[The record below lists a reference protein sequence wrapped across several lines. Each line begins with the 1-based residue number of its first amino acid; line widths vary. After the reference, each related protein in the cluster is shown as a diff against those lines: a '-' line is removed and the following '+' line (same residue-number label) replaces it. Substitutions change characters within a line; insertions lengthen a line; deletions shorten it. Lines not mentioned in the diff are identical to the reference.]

1 MKRAIRNA
9 LGVTG
14 LLLMIASL
22 VWISFHQER
31 RPAVYKESK
40 AIQPQTSKPFA
51 VVVLDPGH
59 GGEDSGAMCGGVMEK
74 DLTLDVARR
83 VDRLLDSEG
92 VATLMTRLGDS
103 YVSLADRA
111 AFGNRVKESIFIS
124 IHFNEDNKPV
134 ASGVE
139 TYYAAHQI
147 DSFSTFASWLPFF
160 SGPPSNSPKPESQSL
175 AGFIQ
180 EALVARA
187 VAAGRPLWEILPA
200 AADVDGTW
208 NGTSKAEGD
217 TTVNRFTVTGAPGDS
232 VGKFIAEGSKDTVT
246 FTRRL
251 DADSMMVQS
260 VAYTDP
266 GMPKGTGQVMF
277 KAVGRLKDGKLVG
290 TSQLV
295 LASKPDSVLG
305 RSTWE
310 ATRAP

>member
-1 MKRAIRNA
+1 MKQAIRNVLA
-9 LGVTG
+9 VAG

-22 VWISFHQER
+22 VWISFHQEK
-31 RPAVYKESK
+31 RPAVYRETKSAE
-40 AIQPQTSKPFA
+40 PETSRPFA

-111 AFGNRVKESIFIS
+111 AFGNRARDSIFIS

-147 DSFSTFASWLPFF
+147 NSGSTFASWLPFF
-160 SGPPSNSPKPESQSL
+160 SRPSSNSAKPESQSL

-180 EALVARA
+180 EALVARTRSVDRGTQAKQFFVIANVTSPA
-187 VAAGRPLWEILPA
+187 VLIEGGFITNKEELSKLASEDYRDQIA
-200 AADVDGTW
+200 AAIADGVLRYRDVLNQRESAVVAIGQR
-208 NGTSKAEGD
+208 GAE
-217 TTVNRFTVTGAPGDS
+217 
-232 VGKFIAEGSKDTVT
+232 
-246 FTRRL
+246 
-251 DADSMMVQS
+251 
-260 VAYTDP
+260 
-266 GMPKGTGQVMF
+266 
-277 KAVGRLKDGKLVG
+277 
-290 TSQLV
+290 
-295 LASKPDSVLG
+295 
-305 RSTWE
+305 
-310 ATRAP
+310 